1 MSWKLLWVQ
10 VMGRWKYRSR
20 WEVPEFTR
28 GSTKGKEREGVGKGD
43 RKSLRVNMCEGKCV
57 GGRPQDGNEDDW
69 VREGSKSHVV
79 NGLNCGKDTERKR
92 KEERG

>member
-1 MSWKLLWVQ
+1 
-10 VMGRWKYRSR
+10 
-20 WEVPEFTR
+20 
-28 GSTKGKEREGVGKGD
+28 
-43 RKSLRVNMCEGKCV
+43 MCEGKCV